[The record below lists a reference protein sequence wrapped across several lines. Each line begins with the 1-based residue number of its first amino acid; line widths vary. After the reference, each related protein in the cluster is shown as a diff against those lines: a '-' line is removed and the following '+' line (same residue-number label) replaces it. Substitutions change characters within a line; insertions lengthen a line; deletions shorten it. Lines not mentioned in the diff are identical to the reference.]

1 MIVVDQKGAK
11 LELEPQP
18 GKALMLQLRPLK
30 VGVIGL
36 CNGNAACGTCHVYV
50 EPADQ
55 STLAALPEIDEYE
68 EEVLAELASRRPNS
82 RLSCQ
87 LVGGPAVADLTL
99 TVAPR

>member
-1 MIVVDQKGAK
+1 MIVVDQQGAK

-50 EPADQ
+50 EPADEE
-55 STLAALPEIDEYE
+55 TLASLPEIDEYE
-68 EEVLAELASRRPNS
+68 EEVLAELASRRENS

>member
-1 MIVVDQKGAK
+1 MH
-11 LELEPQP
+11 
-18 GKALMLQLRPLK
+18 QLRPLK

-50 EPADQ
+50 DEDRFGE
-55 STLAALPEIDEYE
+55 LPEPDEYE
-68 EEVLAELASRRPNS
+68 EEMLADLVSREKNS

-87 LVGGPAVADLTL
+87 LVYESSMAGLTL